1 MRRILVWAAVAA
13 LSVPMTAQADVTFTN
28 MDTGGIGE
36 TNILFNAGDTGS
48 PIFGEIDHTGVN
60 VAFSSLTG
68 QSLVSTSNGQ
78 ADLQAFPNPGNTLMT
93 SIDMLAATGTAWGD
107 VIINMDDAGNP
118 CGGGSNTCG
127 TAHITAFDNLGNRF
141 EDDVLSNGNN
151 FVTAQTVAGS
161 NEFITEI
168 EVVELPGETN
178 PNFGW
183 TDFKQPRV
191 SDTCTLQPNG
201 SCTLIPVVP
210 EPATLTLLGSG
221 ILILGSFSMMRL
233 RKTRWH
239 RATES
244 AAA

>member
-1 MRRILVWAAVAA
+1 MRRTLVWAAVAA

-28 MDTGGIGE
+28 KDTGGIGE

-68 QSLVSTSNGQ
+68 QTLVSTSNGQ
-78 ADLQAFPNPGNTLMT
+78 ADLQANPDPGTTLTT
-93 SIDMLAATGTAWGD
+93 SMDMLAQAGTAWGD

-118 CGGGSNTCG
+118 CGGGAGTCG
-127 TAHITAFDNLGNRF
+127 TAEITVIDNLGNRF
-141 EDDVLSNGNN
+141 HDVILSNGNN

-168 EVVELPGETN
+168 EVIQEPGTSN

-191 SDTCTLQPNG
+191 SDACTLNG
-201 SCTLIPVVP
+201 SCTLIPVP
-210 EPATLTLLGSG
+210 EPGSLALLVTGLLGVG
-221 ILILGSFSMMRL
+221 WAIRRRPQLVV
-233 RKTRWH
+233 
-239 RATES
+239 A
-244 AAA
+244 